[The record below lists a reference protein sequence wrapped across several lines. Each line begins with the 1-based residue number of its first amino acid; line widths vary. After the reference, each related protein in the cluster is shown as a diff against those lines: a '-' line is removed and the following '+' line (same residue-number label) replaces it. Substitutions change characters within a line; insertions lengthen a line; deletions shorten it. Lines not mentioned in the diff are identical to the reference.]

1 MQQPKPAPHARKDS
15 AGTISNFQ
23 ARARGGLRDRTIGDE
38 RFSESNGTIKKR
50 KVKEEEVIVI
60 SHASDIVISSSSSSS
75 LQVKEEQIEPVKAAK
90 VPVRKST
97 LSSGEVTNPHLSQI
111 IRSPDHQFQPNLLS
125 FSFHPPRSCCSVC
138 VCDPCP
144 FSPGKPWPPIQ
155 LLFCFNPPSFNPGH
169 RHLLKQLPAG
179 PRPGGCRTQREEPTQ
194 DGANLLN

>member
-60 SHASDIVISSSSSSS
+60 SHASDIVISSSSGSS

-97 LSSGEVTNPHLSQI
+97 LSSGEVTNPICPKLSQI
-111 IRSPDHQFQPNLLS
+111 LLIINFNRIS
-125 FSFHPPRSCCSVC
+125 SHFHFIHRDPVALCVCVTHVHLALASLGLLFSFCSALILLPLIQVTVICSSSCPLDPNQEVVGPNERSRHKTV
-138 VCDPCP
+138 
-144 FSPGKPWPPIQ
+144 PI
-155 LLFCFNPPSFNPGH
+155 F
-169 RHLLKQLPAG
+169 
-179 PRPGGCRTQREEPTQ
+179 
-194 DGANLLN
+194 